1 MGVINMG
8 YKIMIIEDDKN
19 IAKLLGEHIEKY
31 GYEAL
36 VAKDFEKILETFEM
50 EKPNLILLDINL
62 PKFDGYY
69 WCRRIREKSLCPI
82 IFISARDSEMNQ
94 VMAIESGADDYI
106 TKPFYY
112 EVVLAKI
119 KSQLRRVYGDYATNS
134 QVERILDVEGLLFY
148 PERLQVH
155 FNGKE
160 TMLSKKEGDLLDAM
174 MKIYPKVAT
183 REELLEKIWDDTT
196 FVDENTLN
204 VNITRLRKK
213 LLDLGIKD
221 SIETVRGAGYRLNV
235 TWRK

>member
-1 MGVINMG
+1 MG

-50 EKPNLILLDINL
+50 EKPNLILLDVNL

-119 KSQLRRVYGDYATNS
+119 KSQLRRVYGDYAANS

-148 PERLQVH
+148 GERLQVH

-160 TMLSKKEGDLLDAM
+160 AMLSKKEGDLLDAM

-204 VNITRLRKK
+204 VNIARLRKK
-213 LLDLGIKD
+213 LLHLGIKD

>member
-1 MGVINMG
+1 MG

-31 GYEAL
+31 GYKAL
-36 VAKDFEKILETFEM
+36 VAQDFGNIIETFEM
-50 EKPNLILLDINL
+50 EKPNLILLDVNL

-69 WCRRIREKSLCPI
+69 WCRRIREQSLCPI

-119 KSQLRRVYGDYATNS
+119 KSQLRRVYGDYAANS
-134 QVERILDVEGLLFY
+134 QVERILDVDGLLFY
-148 PERLQVH
+148 PERLQV
-155 FNGKE
+155 NLDKKE
-160 TMLSKKEGDLLDAM
+160 MMLSKKEGELLDGM

-204 VNITRLRKK
+204 VNIARLRKK

>member
-1 MGVINMG
+1 MG

>member
-1 MGVINMG
+1 MD

-36 VAKDFEKILETFEM
+36 VAKDFEKILEIFEM
-50 EKPNLILLDINL
+50 EKPNLILLDVNL

-119 KSQLRRVYGDYATNS
+119 KSQLRRVYGDYAANS

-160 TMLSKKEGDLLDAM
+160 AMLSKKEGDLLDAM

-204 VNITRLRKK
+204 VNIARLRKK
-213 LLDLGIKD
+213 LSDLGIKD

>member
-1 MGVINMG
+1 MS

-50 EKPNLILLDINL
+50 EKPNLILLDVNL

-119 KSQLRRVYGDYATNS
+119 KSQLRRVYGDYAANS

-155 FNGKE
+155 FNEKE
-160 TMLSKKEGDLLDAM
+160 AMLSKKEGDLLDAM

-204 VNITRLRKK
+204 VNIARLRKK
-213 LLDLGIKD
+213 LSDLGIKD

>member
-1 MGVINMG
+1 MG

-19 IAKLLGEHIEKY
+19 IAKLLGEHMGKY

-36 VAKDFEKILETFEM
+36 VVKDFEKILETLEI

-155 FNGKE
+155 FNEKE

-183 REELLEKIWDDTT
+183 REELLEKIWDDNT

-204 VNITRLRKK
+204 VNIARLRKK
-213 LLDLGIKD
+213 LLDLGIKN

>member
-1 MGVINMG
+1 
-8 YKIMIIEDDKN
+8 
-19 IAKLLGEHIEKY
+19 
-31 GYEAL
+31 
-36 VAKDFEKILETFEM
+36 
-50 EKPNLILLDINL
+50 
-62 PKFDGYY
+62 
-69 WCRRIREKSLCPI
+69 
-82 IFISARDSEMNQ
+82 MNQ

-155 FNGKE
+155 FNEKE

-183 REELLEKIWDDTT
+183 REELLEKIWDDNT

-204 VNITRLRKK
+204 VNIARLRKK
-213 LLDLGIKD
+213 LLDLGIKN

>member
-1 MGVINMG
+1 MG

-50 EKPNLILLDINL
+50 EKPNLTLLDVNL

-119 KSQLRRVYGDYATNS
+119 KSQLRRVYGDYAANS
-134 QVERILDVEGLLFY
+134 QVERILEVEGLLFY

-160 TMLSKKEGDLLDAM
+160 AMLSKKEGDLLDAM

-204 VNITRLRKK
+204 VNIARLRKK
-213 LLDLGIKD
+213 LSDLGIKD

>member
-1 MGVINMG
+1 MG

-36 VAKDFEKILETFEM
+36 VAKDFEKILEIFEM
-50 EKPNLILLDINL
+50 EKPNLILLDVNL

-119 KSQLRRVYGDYATNS
+119 KSQLRRVYGDYAANS

-160 TMLSKKEGDLLDAM
+160 AMLSKKEGDLLDAM

-183 REELLEKIWDDTT
+183 REDLLEKIWDDTT

-204 VNITRLRKK
+204 VNIARLRKK
-213 LLDLGIKD
+213 LSDLGIKD

>member
-1 MGVINMG
+1 MG

-221 SIETVRGAGYRLNV
+221 SIETVRGAGYRLIV

>member
-1 MGVINMG
+1 M

-36 VAKDFEKILETFEM
+36 VAKDFEKILEIFEM
-50 EKPNLILLDINL
+50 EKPNLILLDVNL

-119 KSQLRRVYGDYATNS
+119 KSQLRRVYGDYAANS

-160 TMLSKKEGDLLDAM
+160 AMLSKKEGDLLDAM

-204 VNITRLRKK
+204 VNIARLRKK
-213 LLDLGIKD
+213 LSDLGIKD

>member
-1 MGVINMG
+1 MG

-204 VNITRLRKK
+204 VNIARLRKK

>member
-1 MGVINMG
+1 MG

-36 VAKDFEKILETFEM
+36 VVKDFEKIVETFEI

-155 FNGKE
+155 FNEKE

-183 REELLEKIWDDTT
+183 REELLEKIWDDNT

-204 VNITRLRKK
+204 VNIARLRKK

>member
-1 MGVINMG
+1 MG

-36 VAKDFEKILETFEM
+36 VAKDFEKILEIFEM
-50 EKPNLILLDINL
+50 EKPNLILLDVNL

-119 KSQLRRVYGDYATNS
+119 KSQLRRVYGDYAANS

-160 TMLSKKEGDLLDAM
+160 AMLSKKEGDLLDAM

-204 VNITRLRKK
+204 VNIARLRKK
-213 LLDLGIKD
+213 LSDLGIKD